1 MGYDVWTNLLRVEN
15 VHATV
20 PCDYSIPSN
29 TQQFSLRTKNNDLCA
44 GIISDPDGDRFH
56 MDFIGEC
63 DKSTTHYTK
72 DIVLDS
78 TVSVQQTTRFF
89 CLASFEDKYRNRFLV
104 TKSRDSIQQANIT
117 LLCWYISHNQRVAYW
132 LPVGNC
138 DSSSELMILSRRI
151 TPYAT
156 LYFDS
161 SSSSRPILI
170 IYVILTLKCIL
181 DL

>member
-1 MGYDVWTNLLRVEN
+1 MRVEN

-29 TQQFSLRTKNNDLCA
+29 THKFSLRTSNNDICA
-44 GIISDPDGDRFH
+44 GIISAPDGDRFH
-56 MDFIGEC
+56 MDILGSC
-63 DKSTTHYTK
+63 DKSTTHYTQ

-104 TKSRDSIQQANIT
+104 TKSPDSMHQVNIT

-132 LPVGNC
+132 LPIGNC
-138 DSSSELMILSRRI
+138 DSSNELLIMSRRVI
-151 TPYAT
+151 PYAT

-161 SSSSRPILI
+161 STSCQPILI
-170 IYVILTLKCIL
+170 LYVISAIMGIMVYA
-181 DL
+181 